1 MVHEILSLIIVP
13 FALSFGL
20 ACAMF
25 LMRRGNAKRIMG
37 CAYMPTKPDAADSAK
52 RIGVMLR
59 KRADVVCFDVW
70 YEKTKDNGIEDMSS
84 IFYGG
89 NYGMVS
95 FIRLCHF
102 VGCEVVVRPVAD
114 PDADIED
121 DPDGSKEVISKI
133 KKEYYA

>member
-1 MVHEILSLIIVP
+1 MVHEIVSLFCVP
-13 FALSFGL
+13 FSLAFGFMCAL
-20 ACAMF
+20 F
-25 LMRRGNAKRIMG
+25 LMRRGNAKRIRG
-37 CAYMPTKPDAADSAK
+37 CAYMPTQHDAADSAK
-52 RIGVMLR
+52 RIGAMLR
-59 KRADVVCFDVW
+59 KRADVVCFDIW
-70 YEKTKDNGIEDMSS
+70 FEKTKENGIEDMTS

-114 PDADIED
+114 PDVDIEE

>member
-20 ACAMF
+20 TCAMF
-25 LMRRGNAKRIMG
+25 LMRRGNARKIGG
-37 CAYMPTKPDAADSAK
+37 CAYLPSEHDAADSAK

-59 KRADVVCFDVW
+59 KRADVVCFDSW
-70 YEKTKDNGIEDMSS
+70 YERTKDKGIGEMSS
-84 IFYGG
+84 IFYGS

-114 PDADIED
+114 PDVDIEN